1 MSSGKPIKN
10 LAASIRTRLLNNSKR
25 QGIDFNRMLLI
36 YFQQCFL
43 ERLSHSKYNRR
54 FILKGGLLFYG
65 LEPLLSRPTK
75 DIDLL
80 GKGLRNQPE
89 KIAEILQEILAIEL
103 PDGVIFLTKNMRYEI
118 IAERKAYSGVRVFIP
133 AELNNARHVLQIDIG
148 FGDTIV
154 PAPVSFDFPSL
165 LKDKSVKLFA
175 YSWSSVIAEKF
186 EAIVRF
192 GDLSSRMKDYY
203 DIFYL
208 QNKFDFDGKELSTA
222 IRITFNNRESD
233 FSALD
238 HIFSERFAMDKQKQW
253 LAFLF
258 KNNLQEPSDFF
269 QVIQYLRKFLSPIV
283 SAIIRKENFS
293 RKWDSSKKQWL

>member
-1 MSSGKPIKN
+1 
-10 LAASIRTRLLNNSKR
+10 
-25 QGIDFNRMLLI
+25 
-36 YFQQCFL
+36 
-43 ERLSHSKYNRR
+43 
-54 FILKGGLLFYG
+54 
-65 LEPLLSRPTK
+65 
-75 DIDLL
+75 
-80 GKGLRNQPE
+80 
-89 KIAEILQEILAIEL
+89 
-103 PDGVIFLTKNMRYEI
+103 MRYEI

-208 QNKFDFDGKELSTA
+208 QNKFDFDGKELTTA
-222 IRITFNNRESD
+222 IRVTFNNRETD
-233 FSALD
+233 FSSFN
-238 HIFSERFAMDKQKQW
+238 HIFSESFAMDKQKQW

-258 KNNLQEPSDFF
+258 KNNLQEPRDFF

-283 SAIIRKENFS
+283 SAIIRKETFS